1 MAEQLLGSGPVL
13 LDLADDGVARLRLNR
28 PEAANAMNLAL
39 LEALYHALVLC
50 DTNPRV
56 RAVLITGEGRNF
68 CAGGDVRAFA
78 AQGEN
83 LPNFVREVTVWLNNS
98 ISMMTQLA
106 APVVVAVHGVA
117 AGGGGFGLVCA
128 ADLVI
133 AGESARFFGPGTR
146 IGMTPD
152 AGTTVT
158 LPALVGFRKA
168 MEIILT
174 NPTLTAAD
182 ALSIGLLNRVV
193 PDDALLDE
201 ALGLAS
207 QLAAGPRDANA
218 AAKRL
223 LWEGIGSPVD
233 ARLPAESSTVAR
245 LAGTP
250 DVREGL
256 ASVAER
262 REPRFAGSK
271 PTDSAPAPGAT
282 G

>member
-13 LDLADDGVARLRLNR
+13 LDLESDGVARLRLNR

-39 LEALYHALVLC
+39 LEVLYGALVLC
-50 DTNPRV
+50 DTDPRV
-56 RAVLITGEGRNF
+56 RAILITGEGRNF

-83 LPNFVREVTVWLNNS
+83 LPNHVREVTVWLNNS
-98 ISMMTQLA
+98 ISLLTQLT

-128 ADLVI
+128 ADFVI
-133 AGESARFFGPGTR
+133 ASESARFIGPGTR

-168 MEIILT
+168 MEIVLT
-174 NPTLTAAD
+174 NPTLTAAE
-182 ALSIGLLNRVV
+182 ALSIGLLNRIVA
-193 PDDALLDE
+193 DDALPGE
-201 ALGLAS
+201 ALSLAR
-207 QLAAGPRDANA
+207 QLAAGPREAIA
-218 AAKRL
+218 ATKRL
-223 LWEGIGSPVD
+223 LWEGIGCSVD
-233 ARLPAESSTVAR
+233 ARLAAESLTIARVA
-245 LAGTP
+245 ATP

-262 REPRFAGSK
+262 REPRFAGNV
-271 PTDSAPAPGAT
+271 PAPGT
-282 G
+282 ER

>member
-1 MAEQLLGSGPVL
+1 MTEQLLGSGPVL
-13 LDLADDGVARLRLNR
+13 LDLEDDGVARLRLNR

-39 LEALYHALVLC
+39 LEVLHGALVLC

-56 RAVLITGEGRNF
+56 RAILITGEGRNF

-83 LPNFVREVTVWLNNS
+83 LPNHVREVTVWLNNS
-98 ISMMTQLA
+98 ISLLTQLT

-133 AGESARFFGPGTR
+133 ASESARFIGPGTR

-168 MEIILT
+168 MEIVLT
-174 NPTLTAAD
+174 NPTLTAVE

-193 PDDALLDE
+193 ADDALPGE
-201 ALGLAS
+201 ALSLAR
-207 QLAAGPRDANA
+207 QLAAGPREAIA
-218 AAKRL
+218 ATKRL
-223 LWEGIGSPVD
+223 LWEGIGCSVD
-233 ARLPAESSTVAR
+233 ARLAAESLTIARVA
-245 LAGTP
+245 ATP

-262 REPRFAGSK
+262 REPRFAGS
-271 PTDSAPAPGAT
+271 APAPGAER
-282 G
+282 

>member
-1 MAEQLLGSGPVL
+1 MTEQLLGSGPVL
-13 LDLADDGVARLRLNR
+13 LDLEGDGVARLRLNR

-39 LEALYHALVLC
+39 LEVLYGALLLC

-56 RAVLITGEGRNF
+56 RAILITGEGRNF

-83 LPNFVREVTVWLNNS
+83 LPNHVREVTVWLNNS
-98 ISMMTQLA
+98 ISLLTQLT

-133 AGESARFFGPGTR
+133 ASESARFIGPGTR

-168 MEIILT
+168 MEIVLT
-174 NPTLTAAD
+174 NPTLTAAE

-193 PDDALLDE
+193 ADDVLPVE
-201 ALGLAS
+201 ALSLAR
-207 QLAAGPRDANA
+207 QLAAGPREAIA
-218 AAKRL
+218 ATKRL
-223 LWEGIGSPVD
+223 LWEGIGCSVD
-233 ARLPAESSTVAR
+233 ARLAAESVTIARVA
-245 LAGTP
+245 ASP

-262 REPRFAGSK
+262 RDPRFAGS
-271 PTDSAPAPGAT
+271 APVPGT
-282 G
+282 ER

>member
-28 PEAANAMNLAL
+28 PEAANAMNLDL
-39 LEALYHALVLC
+39 LEALYRALLRC

-56 RAVLITGEGRNF
+56 RAILITGEGRNF

-78 AQGEN
+78 AQGPN
-83 LPNFVREVTVWLNNS
+83 LPNFIREVTVWLNNS
-98 ISMMTQLA
+98 ISMLTQLT

-182 ALSIGLLNRVV
+182 ALNIGLLNRVV
-193 PDDALLDE
+193 TDDALLDE
-201 ALGLAS
+201 ALSLAR
-207 QLAAGPRDANA
+207 QLAAGPREANA

-223 LWEGIGSPVD
+223 LWEGIGSSVD
-233 ARLPAESSTVAR
+233 ARLAAESSTVAR
-245 LAGTP
+245 LASTP
-250 DVREGL
+250 DVAEGL
-256 ASVAER
+256 ASFAER
-262 REPRFAGSK
+262 REPRFAGS
-271 PTDSAPAPGAT
+271 APAPDAT

>member
-13 LDLADDGVARLRLNR
+13 LDLEDDGVARLRLNR

-39 LEALYHALVLC
+39 LEVLYGALLLC

-56 RAVLITGEGRNF
+56 RAILITGQGRNF

-78 AQGEN
+78 AQAEN
-83 LPNFVREVTVWLNNS
+83 LPNHVREVTVWLNNS
-98 ISMMTQLA
+98 ISLLTQLT

-133 AGESARFFGPGTR
+133 AGESARFIGPGTR

-168 MEIILT
+168 MEIVLT
-174 NPTLTAAD
+174 NPTLTAAE
-182 ALSIGLLNRVV
+182 ALNIGLLTRVV
-193 PDDALLDE
+193 ADDALPAE
-201 ALGLAS
+201 ALSLAR
-207 QLAAGPRDANA
+207 QLAAGPREATA
-218 AAKRL
+218 ATKRL
-223 LWEGIGSPVD
+223 LWEGIGCSVD
-233 ARLPAESSTVAR
+233 ARLAAESLTIAR
-245 LAGTP
+245 VAGTP

-262 REPRFAGSK
+262 REPRFAGS
-271 PTDSAPAPGAT
+271 APASGSD

>member
-1 MAEQLLGSGPVL
+1 MTEQLLGSGPVL
-13 LDLADDGVARLRLNR
+13 LDLEDDGVARLRLNR

-39 LEALYHALVLC
+39 LEVLYGALLLC

-56 RAVLITGEGRNF
+56 RAILITGEGRNF

-83 LPNFVREVTVWLNNS
+83 LPNHVREVTVWLNNS
-98 ISMMTQLA
+98 ISLLTQLT

-133 AGESARFFGPGTR
+133 ASESARFIGPGTR

-168 MEIILT
+168 MEIVLT
-174 NPTLTAAD
+174 NPTLTAAE

-193 PDDALLDE
+193 TDDALPGE
-201 ALGLAS
+201 ALSLAR
-207 QLAAGPRDANA
+207 QLAAGPREAIA
-218 AAKRL
+218 ATKRL
-223 LWEGIGSPVD
+223 LWEGIGCSVD
-233 ARLPAESSTVAR
+233 ARLAAESLTIARVA
-245 LAGTP
+245 ATP

-262 REPRFAGSK
+262 RDPRFAGS
-271 PTDSAPAPGAT
+271 APVSGT
-282 G
+282 ER